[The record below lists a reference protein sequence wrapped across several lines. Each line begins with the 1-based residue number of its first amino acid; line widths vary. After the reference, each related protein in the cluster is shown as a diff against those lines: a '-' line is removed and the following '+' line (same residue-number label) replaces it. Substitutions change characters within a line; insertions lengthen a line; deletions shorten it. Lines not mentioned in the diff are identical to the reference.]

1 METVVF
7 IWTNLSSIGAMLL
20 QHIEIV
26 AVAVGCAIVTG
37 VALGIA
43 ITLNERAARIVLYV
57 AAMLMTIPS
66 IALFGLMIPVLS
78 LIGQGIGFLPAVIA
92 LFLYAQLPIVRNTYS
107 AIRNLDPALREAANG
122 MGMTAWQRL
131 CKVEMPIAVP
141 LIMAGIRMAVVMN
154 IGIAAI
160 ATYIGAG
167 GLGRL
172 ISQGISQSD
181 PRQLIAGA
189 LIVSLLAIAA
199 DLGLAALQRR
209 LTPAGMRARSR
220 RESRAA
226 LQAGRLAALAATP
239 VASLAEGQ

>member
-1 METVVF
+1 
-7 IWTNLSSIGAMLL
+7 MLL